1 MVINCVSSPFGC
13 FTSLARF
20 CPGRRFCDNERRN
33 TDEVRTTFTGFQS
46 SSKILVSQKC
56 FLMLCLTLPFLTIYF
71 LNKMLHKNRNRM
83 KNSPFLQEYCKGTT
97 KRTNTKIILIK
108 ETASNF
114 IPVFARKL
122 EKKEWLTAQEYIR
135 LQQLLRALLMFS
147 CVASISI
154 TPLKFL
160 HPHSNL
166 HIVIPWQK
174 KSGPFQFTYQTNY
187 WKSLF
192 TKMNK

>member
-20 CPGRRFCDNERRN
+20 CPGRRFCDNERWN

-46 SSKILVSQKC
+46 SSKILVSQKR

-97 KRTNTKIILIK
+97 KRTNTKIILVK

-114 IPVFARKL
+114 FPVFARKL
-122 EKKEWLTAQEYIR
+122 EKKNGWLHKNELDLSNFCVHYSCFHVLPQFPWHLWNSCTHAQI
-135 LQQLLRALLMFS
+135 
-147 CVASISI
+147 CI
-154 TPLKFL
+154 
-160 HPHSNL
+160 
-166 HIVIPWQK
+166 
-174 KSGPFQFTYQTNY
+174 
-187 WKSLF
+187 
-192 TKMNK
+192 